1 MRLVMLTPEDWEA
14 LSNSIELDIL
24 LKSTAEADRLAG
36 VLEKERVISFIRFL
50 LGLGRRFRWQIQGG
64 IQSDSF

>member
-36 VLEKERVISFIRFL
+36 VLEKERVISFFVL
-50 LGLGRRFRWQIQGG
+50 LGLGCRLRWQIQGG